1 MENSK
6 SVLIGMFGI
15 VIAFFLL
22 IGYVNE
28 KSLDYHYTAET
39 PMTIESYCDTIFE
52 MYSYDLE
59 NEKYEHTQCR
69 LRVNQK
75 EICLE
80 EERIFWEWEGLERC
94 LLDLKLN
101 RSNVLNLMKQ

>member
-1 MENSK
+1 MDK
-6 SVLIGMFGI
+6 AKVILLLMFGI
-15 VIAFFLL
+15 ILRFFQLV
-22 IGYVNE
+22 GYTNE

-52 MYSYDLE
+52 MYDYDLE
-59 NEKYEHTQCR
+59 NELYPHQECR

-94 LLDLKLN
+94 LADLELN
-101 RSNVLNLMKQ
+101 R

>member
-6 SVLIGMFGI
+6 SVLLWIFGI
-15 VIAFFLL
+15 IICFFWLL
-22 IGYVNE
+22 GYVNE

-59 NEKYEHTQCR
+59 NEVYEHQECR
-69 LRVNQK
+69 LYINQK
-75 EICLE
+75 AICE
-80 EERIFWEWEGLERC
+80 EEKRVFWEWEGLDRC
-94 LLDLKLN
+94 LADLELN
-101 RSNVLNLMKQ
+101 RHNVLNLMK